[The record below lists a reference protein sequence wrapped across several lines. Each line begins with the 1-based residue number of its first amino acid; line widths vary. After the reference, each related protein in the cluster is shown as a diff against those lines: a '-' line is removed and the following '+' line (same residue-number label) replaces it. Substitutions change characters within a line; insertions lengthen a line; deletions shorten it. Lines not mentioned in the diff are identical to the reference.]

1 MVPAYCVLYN
11 GVRSGTL
18 QEDLLADF
26 LYMQS
31 LQRRFPGKLIN
42 FTDICLEQTPDSLRA
57 IHIHDSLNP
66 LGKQDVEV
74 DDCLVNRVEDLI
86 SKQVLIPV
94 LIKLFNLMLA
104 LKDAYYYEYEIN
116 SHNLLVV
123 TSEGCQELDIC
134 LIN

>member
-57 IHIHDSLNP
+57 IHIHDSHNP

-74 DDCLVNRVEDLI
+74 DDCLVNREDLI
-86 SKQVLIPV
+86 SKQVLLPV
-94 LIKLFNLMLA
+94 LLKLFNLMLA

-123 TSEGCQELDIC
+123 TSSEGGVDIC